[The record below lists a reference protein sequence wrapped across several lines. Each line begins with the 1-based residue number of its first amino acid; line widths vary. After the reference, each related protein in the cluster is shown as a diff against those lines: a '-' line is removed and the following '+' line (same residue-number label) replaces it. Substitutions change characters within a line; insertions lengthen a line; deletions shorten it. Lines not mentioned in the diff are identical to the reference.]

1 MNGCKNEHFAFNEDD
16 TCRPDPLFQINGAD
30 PVLAEVFPKAIHLH
44 SLQRSAVMAA
54 LRSVDMHP
62 SQSFCCVLIERKPG
76 LSQRELADRFH
87 IKPATVTN
95 MLQRMEKSGLIR
107 REPDPKDQRVQRLF
121 VTENGIEANRHS
133 EIVLNDLLKETYG
146 RRQYG
151 RTARNCRIVEKLLN
165 LTERNKREI
174 PIEDQN
180 K

>member
-146 RRQYG
+146 RLNAEELREY
-151 RTARNCRIVEKLLN
+151 CRIVDKLLN
-165 LTERNKREI
+165 LTKEI
-174 PIEDQN
+174 KEKYQSEDQ
-180 K
+180 KQ

>member
-1 MNGCKNEHFAFNEDD
+1 MNGCKNDHFSFAEGD
-16 TCRPDPLFQINGAD
+16 TCRPDPLFHITGAD

-62 SQSFCCVLIERKPG
+62 SQSFCCVLIERNPG

-107 REPDPKDQRVQRLF
+107 RESDPKDQRIQRLF
-121 VTENGIEANRHS
+121 ATENGMEANRRS

-146 RRQYG
+146 QLTLGELREY
-151 RTARNCRIVEKLLN
+151 CRIVDKLLN
-165 LTERNKREI
+165 LTKKIKENYQS
-174 PIEDQN
+174 EDQ
-180 K
+180 KS